1 MVSLRAHF
9 IPVSFSSGGVKD
21 IYTISERTDGGVVDE
36 KQLVVAHPKKNLR
49 LFGPGNYIIENGVP
63 VDLLPRKGRR
73 GFKSNFLQK
82 EKKGRREETGTNQ
95 RGHALTHLPER
106 SSSSRQYS
114 THSLIIKKKGK
125 EGGQDSIWWTSSRRP
140 GPLSHSARRAAG
152 HFPSSTWYTH
162 KKKKKKKKGNQVEIE
177 QRRQLFSSYLF
188 SSPSFPYLL
197 YDYWSRPSI
206 THELD

>member
-114 THSLIIKKKGK
+114 THSLIIKKREKK
-125 EGGQDSIWWTSSRRP
+125 EDRTVSGGHRLGDPAHCPTARDAQRGISHRRLDIHTRRRRRRRRRRETKWKSNRGDSYSLLIYFHP
-140 GPLSHSARRAAG
+140 PLFRTCSTTTGAG
-152 HFPSSTWYTH
+152 H
-162 KKKKKKKKGNQVEIE
+162 Q
-177 QRRQLFSSYLF
+177 
-188 SSPSFPYLL
+188 
-197 YDYWSRPSI
+197 
-206 THELD
+206 

>member
-82 EKKGRREETGTNQ
+82 EKKKEEEKRLVLINGDT
-95 RGHALTHLPER
+95 R
-106 SSSSRQYS
+106 
-114 THSLIIKKKGK
+114 SLIYLR
-125 EGGQDSIWWTSSRRP
+125 DP
-140 GPLSHSARRAAG
+140 HLLA
-152 HFPSSTWYTH
+152 STAHT
-162 KKKKKKKKGNQVEIE
+162 V
-177 QRRQLFSSYLF
+177 
-188 SSPSFPYLL
+188 
-197 YDYWSRPSI
+197 
-206 THELD
+206 